1 MMAKMTER
9 EKTKRNI
16 ERQKLE
22 RDLDGL
28 NESIRLNWVELD
40 SKNLKE
46 VDRAGIR
53 RAIGFLMAE
62 LEALLRRLDELDRH
76 ATA

>member
-22 RDLDGL
+22 RAIDGL
-28 NESIRLNWVELD
+28 KESIRLNWVELD

-46 VDRAGIR
+46 IDRAAIR
-53 RAIGFLMAE
+53 CAIGFLMAE
-62 LEALLRRLDELDRH
+62 LQALLKRLDELDRH

>member
-1 MMAKMTER
+1 MMAKITER

-22 RDLDGL
+22 RDIHGL
-28 NESIRLNWVELD
+28 NESVRLNWVELD
-40 SKNLKE
+40 SKNLNE
-46 VDRAGIR
+46 VDRAEIR

-62 LEALLRRLDELDRH
+62 LEALLKRLDELDRQ